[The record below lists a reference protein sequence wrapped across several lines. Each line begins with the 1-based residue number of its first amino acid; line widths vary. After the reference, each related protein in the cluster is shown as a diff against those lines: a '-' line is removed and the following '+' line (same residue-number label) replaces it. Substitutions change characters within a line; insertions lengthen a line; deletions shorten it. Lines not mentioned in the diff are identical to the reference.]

1 MVERDST
8 RLIEKLKSC
17 SAAVTRS
24 KRVEAGTF
32 VDAYSSERERERERE
47 KRVREREIERE

>member
-32 VDAYSSERERERERE
+32 VDAYSSEREREREG
-47 KRVREREIERE
+47 KG